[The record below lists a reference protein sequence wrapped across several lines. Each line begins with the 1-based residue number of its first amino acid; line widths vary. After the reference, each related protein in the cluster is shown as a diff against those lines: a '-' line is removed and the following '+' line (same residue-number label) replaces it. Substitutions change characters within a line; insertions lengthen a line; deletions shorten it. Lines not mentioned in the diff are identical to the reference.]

1 MKLRFTELVDRYP
14 YPLKVKSELSLY
26 FSKLFEFGCNHYDGT
41 RDFKRRLIHAFN
53 VTTNWMNNYCVSLM
67 FKEPI
72 RLSNFYN
79 VPHSENLESILG
91 EYYIRESD
99 IEWDIDIVESDYAE
113 CYIDLREWESSNSES
128 VDNSVETVNNL
139 KEVTESSVETILN
152 PTPLEDLSIKGPPV
166 PFFDVNSI
174 YREGI
179 VNGNHYV
186 IYRSL
191 PLIPTKQCEVTL
203 TTEVDS
209 MSESD
214 LMNLY
219 PNVKLQVR
227 NELFNERIDG
237 LDYDEF
243 VGSFIKIDGFSRDQ
257 LIDNIIKYPLI
268 EFLEREGKS
277 NREPKWVDF
286 WKFIEID
293 GQLHKTTDV
302 WDSLK
307 DTRGLPKTKPI
318 IAEYV
323 IRRYLLERDVKHID
337 HNYKPWGT
345 LDKFLVLYMPCDMYI
360 KHGYKNV
367 VDIARQ
373 CVESRVSRI
382 MSRNPIIRR
391 LNESA

>member
-1 MKLRFTELVDRYP
+1 MRMKFTELVDRYK
-14 YPLKVKSELSLY
+14 YPPHRKSELVQY
-26 FSKLFEFGCNHYDGT
+26 FSNLFEYGCKKFTGT
-41 RDFKRRLIHAFN
+41 KDFKRNLVTAFN
-53 VTTNWMNNYCVSLM
+53 VTTYWTLKYINKDILEDVVDMSNYVDVDDDLLKSA
-67 FKEPI
+67 
-72 RLSNFYN
+72 
-79 VPHSENLESILG
+79 LG
-91 EYYIRESD
+91 EYYIADSD
-99 IEWDIDIVESDYAE
+99 IDWDIEIVDST
-113 CYIDLREWESSNSES
+113 YIKDDTSLNACQFENSES
-128 VDNSVETVNNL
+128 VDNSVDTVNNL
-139 KEVTESSVETILN
+139 KEVTKSSVETILN

-277 NREPKWVDF
+277 NGEPKWVDF

-345 LDKFLVLYMPCDMYI
+345 LDKFLVLYMPYDMYI

>member
-1 MKLRFTELVDRYP
+1 
-14 YPLKVKSELSLY
+14 
-26 FSKLFEFGCNHYDGT
+26 
-41 RDFKRRLIHAFN
+41 
-53 VTTNWMNNYCVSLM
+53 
-67 FKEPI
+67 
-72 RLSNFYN
+72 
-79 VPHSENLESILG
+79 
-91 EYYIRESD
+91 
-99 IEWDIDIVESDYAE
+99 
-113 CYIDLREWESSNSES
+113 
-128 VDNSVETVNNL
+128 
-139 KEVTESSVETILN
+139 
-152 PTPLEDLSIKGPPV
+152 
-166 PFFDVNSI
+166 
-174 YREGI
+174 
-179 VNGNHYV
+179 
-186 IYRSL
+186 
-191 PLIPTKQCEVTL
+191 
-203 TTEVDS
+203 
-209 MSESD
+209 
-214 LMNLY
+214 MNLY

-227 NELFNERIDG
+227 NELFNERIDD

-277 NREPKWVDF
+277 NGEPKWVDF

-345 LDKFLVLYMPCDMYI
+345 LDKFLVLYMPYDMYI

>member
-113 CYIDLREWESSNSES
+113 CYIDLREGESSNSES

-277 NREPKWVDF
+277 NGEPKWVDF

-345 LDKFLVLYMPCDMYI
+345 LDKFLVLYMPYDMYI